1 MTDST
6 HRVPPN
12 DQAAEAAVIGGIL
25 LNAEALDA
33 VRDEVFTSAN
43 IEHHAAIVLDKAA
56 LRATADAAQLGGS

>member
-12 DQAAEAAVIGGIL
+12 DQAAEVAVIGGIL

-33 VRDEVFTSAN
+33 VRDELS
-43 IEHHAAIVLDKAA
+43 
-56 LRATADAAQLGGS
+56 ADAFYVPAHAKL